1 MAGDGRASS
10 SGEGQGFG
18 GGAAAGGNHP
28 GAASKGKSKYR
39 NTRVSLNGMKF
50 DSRREMERYIHLAEM
65 EREGRISGLR
75 RQVVYELA
83 PGVVIQGR
91 KRPALRY
98 VADFVYRDGE
108 GREVTEDVKGKI
120 TEGYRIKRHL
130 MAVMGIEIKEI
141 K

>member
-1 MAGDGRASS
+1 
-10 SGEGQGFG
+10 
-18 GGAAAGGNHP
+18 
-28 GAASKGKSKYR
+28 
-39 NTRVSLNGMKF
+39 MKF
-50 DSRREMERYIHLAEM
+50 DSRREMERYIDLAEQ

-108 GREVTEDVKGKI
+108 GREITEDVKGKI

-130 MAVMGIEIKEI
+130 MAVMGIEIKEV

>member
-1 MAGDGRASS
+1 
-10 SGEGQGFG
+10 
-18 GGAAAGGNHP
+18 
-28 GAASKGKSKYR
+28 
-39 NTRVSLNGMKF
+39 MKF
-50 DSRREMERYIHLAEM
+50 DSRREMERYFHLRQM
-65 EREGRISGLR
+65 ERAGLISGLR

-98 VADFVYRDGE
+98 IADFVYRDGE

-130 MAVMGIEIKEI
+130 LAVMGIEIKEV